1 QQLDVQANK
10 YRIGVSQFSD
20 DAQAEVLLN
29 TFKGKNQ
36 VLNHIKKNLVYKAE
50 REGELKTGVAIKHAY
65 DVHFK
70 ESSGSRRAEGIPQF
84 LVIITS
90 GSSKYDQFQQAVTL
104 VKKHGVKIVP
114 IGVQNTNMKEWE
126 DMGIK
131 YFNLSADNLI
141 PLSQNIHNMI
151 KTETENQFKRVG
163 PPPAATEEMFADV
176 VFLVD
181 GSKGMGDK
189 MFRQVKT
196 FLNKVVQQLDVQAN
210 KYRIGVSQFSDD
222 AQAEVLLNTF
232 KGKNQVLNHIK
243 KNLVYKAEREGELK
257 TGVAIKH
264 AYNVHFK
271 ESSGSR
277 RAEGI
282 PQFLVIIT
290 SGSSKYDQ
298 FQQAVTLVKKHGVK
312 IVPIGVQN
320 TNMKEW
326 EDMGIKYFN
335 LSADNLIPLS
345 QNIHNMI
352 KTETENQFKRVGP
365 PPAATEEMFADVVF
379 LVDGSKGMGDK
390 MFRQVKTFLNKVVQ
404 QLDVQAN
411 KYRIGVSQ
419 FSDDAQAEVLLN
431 TFKGKNQVLNHIK
444 KNLVYKAEREGELK
458 TGVAIK
464 HAYNVHFKESS
475 GSRRA
480 EGIPQFLVIITS
492 GSSKYDQF
500 QQAVTLVKKH
510 GVKIVPIGVQNT
522 NMKEWED
529 MGIKYFNLSADNLI
543 PLSQNIHNMIKTET
557 ENQFKRVGPPP
568 AAVTRLTLAGSVP
581 RLGTPPTSN
590 RVFSGHQANACR
602 VCASTGHSTH
612 LCPKTA
618 SASSSRTMQP
628 PRTPPRFSVC
638 QNASVADI
646 VFLVQHSSN
655 IGMPNFHQIQV
666 FLYKIVYSLN
676 VTNNTVRVGLVM
688 YSNKSKVEFYLTT
701 YTNKTEVLQHI
712 KELPYVGRTGDPNTG
727 AAIDYVRQEVFTGN
741 RSKGRGV
748 QQIAVLITDKDSSDN
763 VSQAATDLRR
773 AGVKVFI
780 VRIQDTN
787 TTELRKIAS
796 DPPQTFISTVDT
808 FLQLS
813 TLEEI
818 IQTRICDEIYKQAF
832 ITAEDTRSL
841 KEGCAETEEADIYFL
856 MDGSGSIKPQDFLDI
871 KKFLIGMVGMFNI
884 GPDNVRIG
892 AVQYATSPILE
903 LNITHHS
910 SKIAIQQAIQN
921 IRQVGGGT
929 HTGEAL
935 RFMLKCFQ
943 SAVTTRPTTVPRYLV
958 TLTDGES
965 QDEVRQAAQTL
976 WKEGVLTYAIG
987 VKDANKTQLQEISG
1001 SDDRFFYVYNFDSLK
1016 DIKNNVVREIC
1027 SQEACKKVEADI
1039 IFLIDSSGSIV
1050 EEDFKK
1056 MKHFVENIVK
1066 KTDIG
1071 IDKVRIGA
1079 IQFSDTQKEEFTLNT
1094 FSLKTEL
1101 LEAIRNMSQLYGG
1114 TLTGEALSFTSKYFE
1129 KTKGGRSDV
1138 DQFLIVITDGEA
1150 QDEVADPAKA
1160 IRNKGITVLSIG
1172 VFGANDT
1179 QLVEISGSS
1188 NTVFFIES
1196 YDALSSILN
1205 KVVFGICNPQKACKK
1220 VEADII
1226 FLIDSSGSIIEE
1238 DFKKMK
1244 HFVENIVKKTDI
1256 GIDKVRIGAIQFSDT
1271 QKEEFTLNTFSLK
1284 TELLEAI
1291 RNMSQLYGGTLTG
1304 EALSFTSKYFEKTK
1318 GGRSDVDQFLI
1329 VITDGE
1335 AQDEV
1340 ADPAKAIRNKGITV
1354 LSIGVFGAN
1363 DTQLVEISGSSNTVF
1378 FIESY
1383 DALSSILNKVVF
1395 GICNPQ
1401 KACKKVEADIIFLI
1415 DSSGSIIEEDF
1426 KKMKHFVENIVKKT
1440 DIGIDKVRIGAIQ
1453 FSDTQKEEFTLNTF
1467 SLKTELLEAIRNMSQ
1482 LYGGTLTGE
1491 ALSFTSKY
1499 FEKTKG
1505 GRSDVDQFLIVITDG
1520 EAQDEVADPAK
1531 AIRNKGITVLSIGV
1545 FGANDTQLV
1554 EISGSSN
1561 TVFFI
1566 ESYDALSS
1574 ILNKV
1579 VFGICNPQKDC
1590 EIQKADIVFLID
1602 GSTSISSEDFKT
1614 MKKFL
1619 TAMVINF
1626 DIRPNRVQIGVAQ
1639 YSDSYEKLFY
1649 LRSFSDISTFQ
1660 NQIENISQLLGDTH
1674 IANALK
1680 NVKDFFTR
1688 SAGSRK
1694 SEGVE
1699 QILVVITDGVAQD
1712 KDYVYQAAEDLRQD
1726 SITIYALG
1734 IGNIDVYQLIE
1745 IAGTPERKFMV
1756 NNFNELETF
1765 KTRFVRNI
1773 CEGFKDAKCAI
1784 DIAVGFDITSQKPGQ
1799 KIFYDQ
1805 HKLQVFLPEILK
1817 EITSLQTISCA
1828 SGSQIQISFG
1838 FTNSEPLYET
1848 QFKTFSPDIVTEISQ
1863 WVVKPSYLNKAF
1875 LESLWKKLEKSE
1887 NKTKVLLIFTDGLDD
1902 AVEELKNVSE
1912 KLRMEGDEGPIGKYG
1927 PKGQKVVTYSFVFV
1941 SIFVFESS
1949 VLSGSK
1955 GSVGRHGHPGEEGTP
1970 GVRGIPGQKGIPGP
1984 NGPLGERGDPG
1995 LRGDPGVPGANNNI
2009 RGPTGE
2015 KGKRGLQGL
2024 IGRRGPLGSKGEKG
2038 VEGEKGAIGPPGF
2051 KGPQGEAGDPGD
2063 KGQVGMLGPR
2073 GVQGSHG
2080 DPGNPGVG
2088 GPKGIRGRRGPKGPK
2103 GTMAMT
2109 ECELITN
2116 IRKNCH
2122 TCNPNPSC
2130 HKIKT
2135 QPSPVQM
2142 DMDVAFLLDSSRTM
2156 SSDDFER
2163 SKEFLHSVLDQFVIT
2178 NKPRTSD
2185 PGARVALVQHAY
2197 SGYTQRE
2204 EQNPVNLEF
2213 DFVTYS
2219 RKKQMKRHIKESLY
2233 QLQSD
2238 SGVGH
2243 AVEWTIN
2250 NLFSKLS
2257 KARSTKV
2264 IFAILGGDTSFRDK
2278 RKLAEIALNAKCQGF
2293 TIFTLTFGGPINDT
2307 ELEQLASFPFSHHSC
2322 QLGKVLDLDMD
2333 YALKFTHAFFSL
2345 VASECNSQHQYIYY

>member
-1 QQLDVQANK
+1 MFADVVFLVDGSKGMGDKMFRQVKTFLNKVVQQLDVQANK

-151 KTETENQFKRVG
+151 KTETENPFKRVG
-163 PPPAATEEMFADV
+163 PPPA
-176 VFLVD
+176 
-181 GSKGMGDK
+181 
-189 MFRQVKT
+189 
-196 FLNKVVQQLDVQAN
+196 
-210 KYRIGVSQFSDD
+210 
-222 AQAEVLLNTF
+222 
-232 KGKNQVLNHIK
+232 
-243 KNLVYKAEREGELK
+243 
-257 TGVAIKH
+257 
-264 AYNVHFK
+264 
-271 ESSGSR
+271 
-277 RAEGI
+277 
-282 PQFLVIIT
+282 
-290 SGSSKYDQ
+290 
-298 FQQAVTLVKKHGVK
+298 
-312 IVPIGVQN
+312 
-320 TNMKEW
+320 
-326 EDMGIKYFN
+326 
-335 LSADNLIPLS
+335 
-345 QNIHNMI
+345 
-352 KTETENQFKRVGP
+352 
-365 PPAATEEMFADVVF
+365 
-379 LVDGSKGMGDK
+379 
-390 MFRQVKTFLNKVVQ
+390 
-404 QLDVQAN
+404 
-411 KYRIGVSQ
+411 
-419 FSDDAQAEVLLN
+419 
-431 TFKGKNQVLNHIK
+431 
-444 KNLVYKAEREGELK
+444 
-458 TGVAIK
+458 
-464 HAYNVHFKESS
+464 
-475 GSRRA
+475 
-480 EGIPQFLVIITS
+480 
-492 GSSKYDQF
+492 
-500 QQAVTLVKKH
+500 
-510 GVKIVPIGVQNT
+510 
-522 NMKEWED
+522 
-529 MGIKYFNLSADNLI
+529 
-543 PLSQNIHNMIKTET
+543 
-557 ENQFKRVGPPP
+557 
-568 AAVTRLTLAGSVP
+568 
-581 RLGTPPTSN
+581 
-590 RVFSGHQANACR
+590 
-602 VCASTGHSTH
+602 
-612 LCPKTA
+612 
-618 SASSSRTMQP
+618 
-628 PRTPPRFSVC
+628 
-638 QNASVADI
+638 
-646 VFLVQHSSN
+646 
-655 IGMPNFHQIQV
+655 
-666 FLYKIVYSLN
+666 
-676 VTNNTVRVGLVM
+676 
-688 YSNKSKVEFYLTT
+688 
-701 YTNKTEVLQHI
+701 
-712 KELPYVGRTGDPNTG
+712 
-727 AAIDYVRQEVFTGN
+727 
-741 RSKGRGV
+741 
-748 QQIAVLITDKDSSDN
+748 
-763 VSQAATDLRR
+763 
-773 AGVKVFI
+773 
-780 VRIQDTN
+780 
-787 TTELRKIAS
+787 
-796 DPPQTFISTVDT
+796 
-808 FLQLS
+808 
-813 TLEEI
+813 
-818 IQTRICDEIYKQAF
+818 
-832 ITAEDTRSL
+832 
-841 KEGCAETEEADIYFL
+841 
-856 MDGSGSIKPQDFLDI
+856 
-871 KKFLIGMVGMFNI
+871 
-884 GPDNVRIG
+884 
-892 AVQYATSPILE
+892 
-903 LNITHHS
+903 
-910 SKIAIQQAIQN
+910 
-921 IRQVGGGT
+921 
-929 HTGEAL
+929 
-935 RFMLKCFQ
+935 
-943 SAVTTRPTTVPRYLV
+943 
-958 TLTDGES
+958 
-965 QDEVRQAAQTL
+965 
-976 WKEGVLTYAIG
+976 
-987 VKDANKTQLQEISG
+987 
-1001 SDDRFFYVYNFDSLK
+1001 
-1016 DIKNNVVREIC
+1016 
-1027 SQEACKKVEADI
+1027 ACKKVEADI

-1056 MKHFVENIVK
+1056 MKRFVENIVK

-1071 IDKVRIGA
+1071 VDKVRIGA
-1079 IQFSDTQKEEFTLNT
+1079 IQFSDIQKEEFTLNT

-1129 KTKGGRSDV
+1129 KKKGGRSDV

-1150 QDEVADPAKA
+1150 QDEVAAPAKA

-1172 VFGANDT
+1172 VFGASDT
-1179 QLVEISGSS
+1179 KLVEISGSS

-1205 KVVFGICNPQKACKK
+1205 KVVFGICNPQKECQRIE
-1220 VEADII
+1220 VADIM
-1226 FLIDSSGSIIEE
+1226 FVVDSSGSINE
-1238 DFKKMK
+1238 DNFKSMK
-1244 HFVENIVKKTDI
+1244 EFIIALVNHSEI
-1256 GIDKVRIGAIQFSDT
+1256 GKDKVRIGAIQYSDKPLKVFDLNEHFNKLKLHQAINAMKLIKSTTATAEALNFS
-1271 QKEEFTLNTFSLK
+1271 KEHLGE
-1284 TELLEAI
+1284 
-1291 RNMSQLYGGTLTG
+1291 LYGGR
-1304 EALSFTSKYFEKTK
+1304 KEK
-1318 GGRSDVDQFLI
+1318 GVPQILI
-1329 VITDGE
+1329 TITDGVSDDKDSLNE
-1335 AQDEV
+1335 TANY
-1340 ADPAKAIRNKGITV
+1340 IRNAGIATYAV
-1354 LSIGVFGAN
+1354 GIK
-1363 DTQLVEISGSSNTVF
+1363 
-1378 FIESY
+1378 
-1383 DALSSILNKVVF
+1383 DAK
-1395 GICNPQ
+1395 
-1401 KACKKVEADIIFLI
+1401 
-1415 DSSGSIIEEDF
+1415 
-1426 KKMKHFVENIVKKT
+1426 EN
-1440 DIGIDKVRIGAIQ
+1440 
-1453 FSDTQKEEFTLNTF
+1453 
-1467 SLKTELLEAIRNMSQ
+1467 ELLTV
-1482 LYGGTLTGE
+1482 GGTKE
-1491 ALSFTSKY
+1491 RYFY
-1499 FEKTKG
+1499 VDDFEKLK
-1505 GRSDVDQFLIVITDG
+1505 DLQ
-1520 EAQDEVADPAK
+1520 
-1531 AIRNKGITVLSIGV
+1531 NKFSKMIC
-1545 FGANDTQLV
+1545 ANT
-1554 EISGSSN
+1554 
-1561 TVFFI
+1561 TT
-1566 ESYDALSS
+1566 Y
-1574 ILNKV
+1574 
-1579 VFGICNPQKDC
+1579 C

-1639 YSDSYEKLFY
+1639 YSDLYEKLFY

-1712 KDYVYQAAEDLRQD
+1712 KDYVFQAAEDLRQD

-1805 HKLQVFLPEILK
+1805 HKLQV
-1817 EITSLQTISCA
+1817 
-1828 SGSQIQISFG
+1828 
-1838 FTNSEPLYET
+1838 
-1848 QFKTFSPDIVTEISQ
+1848 
-1863 WVVKPSYLNKAF
+1863 
-1875 LESLWKKLEKSE
+1875 
-1887 NKTKVLLIFTDGLDD
+1887 LLIFTDGLDD
-1902 AVEELKNVSE
+1902 AVEELKDVSE
-1912 KLRMEGDEGPIGKYG
+1912 KLRMEGLNALITVALEGTSAIDNIQHIEFGRGFRYKPQLTIGNRDLSRTLNKLIDQVAEKSCCDICCKCLGDEGPIGKYG
-1927 PKGQKVVTYSFVFV
+1927 PKGQKVVTYNFVFV

-1970 GVRGIPGQKGIPGP
+1970 GEEGEQALDGIQGQDGDGGLPGQKGEKGNPGKPGIPGP

-1995 LRGDPGVPGANNNI
+1995 LRGDPGDPGI
-2009 RGPTGE
+2009 DGE
-2015 KGKRGLQGL
+2015 PGLKGDPGKGGL
-2024 IGRRGPLGSKGEKG
+2024 IGRRGPLGSKSAKGQTGLPGSQGDRGRRGQQGEKG
-2038 VEGEKGAIGPPGF
+2038 VEGEKGPIGPPGF
-2051 KGPQGEAGDPGD
+2051 KGPQGEAGDPGG

-2073 GVQGSHG
+2073 GVQGDLGFPGYPGPQGSHG

-2088 GPKGIRGRRGPKGPK
+2088 GPKGIRGRRGESGRQGDPGSPGAPGYPGRK
-2103 GTMAMT
+2103 

-2116 IRKNCH
+2116 IRKNCRARECPVYPTELVFALDMSAEVDTQSFTRMKEMVLSILGDLSFSESNCPTGTRVSLVSYSYTTKYVIRFNDH
-2122 TCNPNPSC
+2122 HNKKQLLKSVKEIPLERTTDRRNIGAAMKFVARNSFKRIRKGALVRKVAIIFADGPSQDAVSISTAALEFSAVDITPVVIAFQDLPNIKRAFAIDDTGRFQFINISTEEDPKNMLENLKLCVLCYDTCNPNPSC

-2135 QPSPVQM
+2135 RPSPVQM

-2185 PGARVALVQHAY
+2185 PGARVALVQHAS

-2219 RKKQMKRHIKESLY
+2219 SKKQMKRHIKESLY

-2264 IFAILGGDTSFRDK
+2264 IFTILGGDTSFWDK

>member
-1 QQLDVQANK
+1 MPICESQNNATEMFADVVFLVDGSKGMGDKMFRQVKTFLNKVVQQLDVQANK

-151 KTETENQFKRVG
+151 KTETENPFKRVG
-163 PPPAATEEMFADV
+163 PPPA
-176 VFLVD
+176 
-181 GSKGMGDK
+181 
-189 MFRQVKT
+189 
-196 FLNKVVQQLDVQAN
+196 
-210 KYRIGVSQFSDD
+210 
-222 AQAEVLLNTF
+222 
-232 KGKNQVLNHIK
+232 
-243 KNLVYKAEREGELK
+243 
-257 TGVAIKH
+257 
-264 AYNVHFK
+264 
-271 ESSGSR
+271 
-277 RAEGI
+277 
-282 PQFLVIIT
+282 
-290 SGSSKYDQ
+290 
-298 FQQAVTLVKKHGVK
+298 
-312 IVPIGVQN
+312 
-320 TNMKEW
+320 
-326 EDMGIKYFN
+326 
-335 LSADNLIPLS
+335 
-345 QNIHNMI
+345 
-352 KTETENQFKRVGP
+352 
-365 PPAATEEMFADVVF
+365 
-379 LVDGSKGMGDK
+379 
-390 MFRQVKTFLNKVVQ
+390 
-404 QLDVQAN
+404 
-411 KYRIGVSQ
+411 
-419 FSDDAQAEVLLN
+419 
-431 TFKGKNQVLNHIK
+431 
-444 KNLVYKAEREGELK
+444 
-458 TGVAIK
+458 
-464 HAYNVHFKESS
+464 
-475 GSRRA
+475 
-480 EGIPQFLVIITS
+480 
-492 GSSKYDQF
+492 
-500 QQAVTLVKKH
+500 
-510 GVKIVPIGVQNT
+510 
-522 NMKEWED
+522 
-529 MGIKYFNLSADNLI
+529 
-543 PLSQNIHNMIKTET
+543 
-557 ENQFKRVGPPP
+557 
-568 AAVTRLTLAGSVP
+568 
-581 RLGTPPTSN
+581 
-590 RVFSGHQANACR
+590 
-602 VCASTGHSTH
+602 
-612 LCPKTA
+612 
-618 SASSSRTMQP
+618 
-628 PRTPPRFSVC
+628 VC

-666 FLYKIVYSLN
+666 FLYKIVCSLN

-688 YSNKSKVEFYLTT
+688 YSNTSKVEFYLTT
-701 YTNKTEVLQHI
+701 YTDKTEVLQHI

-727 AAIDYVRQEVFTGN
+727 AAIDYVRQEVFAGN

-818 IQTRICDEIYKQAF
+818 IQTRICAEIYKQAF

-856 MDGSGSIKPQDFLDI
+856 MDGSESIKPQDFLDI

-892 AVQYATSPILE
+892 AVQYSTSPILE

-921 IRQVGGGT
+921 IRQVREGT
-929 HTGEAL
+929 RTGEAL

-958 TLTDGES
+958 MLTDGES
-965 QDEVRQAAQTL
+965 QDEVRQAAETL

-987 VKDANKTQLQEISG
+987 VRDANKTQLQEISG
-1001 SDDRFFYVYNFDSLK
+1001 SEGRFFYVYNFDSLK

-1056 MKHFVENIVK
+1056 MKRFVENIVK

-1071 IDKVRIGA
+1071 VDKVRIGA
-1079 IQFSDTQKEEFTLNT
+1079 IQFSDIQKEEFTLNT

-1129 KTKGGRSDV
+1129 KKKGGRSDV

-1150 QDEVADPAKA
+1150 QDEVAAPAKA

-1172 VFGANDT
+1172 VFGASDT
-1179 QLVEISGSS
+1179 KLVEISGSS

-1205 KVVFGICNPQKACKK
+1205 KVVFGICNPQKECQRIE
-1220 VEADII
+1220 VADIM
-1226 FLIDSSGSIIEE
+1226 FVVDSSGSINE
-1238 DFKKMK
+1238 DNFKSMK
-1244 HFVENIVKKTDI
+1244 EFIIALVNHSEI
-1256 GIDKVRIGAIQFSDT
+1256 GKDKVRIGAIQYSDKPLKVFDLNEHFNKLKLHQAINAMKLIKSTTATAEALNFS
-1271 QKEEFTLNTFSLK
+1271 KEHLGE
-1284 TELLEAI
+1284 
-1291 RNMSQLYGGTLTG
+1291 LYGGR
-1304 EALSFTSKYFEKTK
+1304 KEK
-1318 GGRSDVDQFLI
+1318 GVPQILI
-1329 VITDGE
+1329 TITDGVSDDKDSLNE
-1335 AQDEV
+1335 TANY
-1340 ADPAKAIRNKGITV
+1340 IRNAGIATYAV
-1354 LSIGVFGAN
+1354 GIK
-1363 DTQLVEISGSSNTVF
+1363 
-1378 FIESY
+1378 
-1383 DALSSILNKVVF
+1383 DAK
-1395 GICNPQ
+1395 
-1401 KACKKVEADIIFLI
+1401 
-1415 DSSGSIIEEDF
+1415 
-1426 KKMKHFVENIVKKT
+1426 EN
-1440 DIGIDKVRIGAIQ
+1440 
-1453 FSDTQKEEFTLNTF
+1453 
-1467 SLKTELLEAIRNMSQ
+1467 ELLTI
-1482 LYGGTLTGE
+1482 GGTKE
-1491 ALSFTSKY
+1491 RYFY
-1499 FEKTKG
+1499 VDDFEKLK
-1505 GRSDVDQFLIVITDG
+1505 DLQ
-1520 EAQDEVADPAK
+1520 
-1531 AIRNKGITVLSIGV
+1531 NKFSKMIC
-1545 FGANDTQLV
+1545 ANT
-1554 EISGSSN
+1554 
-1561 TVFFI
+1561 TT
-1566 ESYDALSS
+1566 Y
-1574 ILNKV
+1574 
-1579 VFGICNPQKDC
+1579 C

-1712 KDYVYQAAEDLRQD
+1712 KDYVFQAAEDLRQD

-1734 IGNIDVYQLIE
+1734 IGNINVYQLIE

-1828 SGSQIQISFG
+1828 SGSQIQISFS

-1875 LESLWKKLEKSE
+1875 LESLWKKFEKSE

-1902 AVEELKNVSE
+1902 AVEELKDVSE
-1912 KLRMEGDEGPIGKYG
+1912 KLRMEGLNALITVALEGTSAIDNIQHIEFGRGFRYKPQLTIGNRDLSRTLNKLIDQVAEKSCCDICCKCLGDEGPIGKYG
-1927 PKGQKVVTYSFVFV
+1927 PKGQK
-1941 SIFVFESS
+1941 
-1949 VLSGSK
+1949 GSK

-1970 GVRGIPGQKGIPGP
+1970 GGRGPPGLNGTQGLSGCVGFRGLKGVRGIPGQKGEEGEQALDGIQGQDGDGGLPGQKGEKGNPGKPGIPGP

-2015 KGKRGLQGL
+2015 KGKRGLQGDPGIDGEPGLKGDPGKGGL
-2024 IGRRGPLGSKGEKG
+2024 IGRRGPLGSKSAKGQTGLPGSQGDRGRRGQQGEKG
-2038 VEGEKGAIGPPGF
+2038 VEGEKGPIGPPGF
-2051 KGPQGEAGDPGD
+2051 KGPQGTAGAEGPKGNRGSAGAKGLKGEAGDPGG

-2073 GVQGSHG
+2073 GVQGEDGSDGYGPKGKKGQKGDLGFPGYPGPQGSHG

-2088 GPKGIRGRRGPKGPK
+2088 GPKGIRGRRGESGRQGDPGSPGAPGYPGRKGPKGPK

-2116 IRKNCH
+2116 IRKNCPCSQGARECPVYPTELVFALDMSAEVDTQSFTRMKEMVLSILGDLSFSESNCPTGTRVSLVSYSYTTKYVIRFNDH
-2122 TCNPNPSC
+2122 HNKKQLLKSVKEIPLERTTDRRNIGAAMKFVARNSFKRIRKGALVRKVAIIFADGPSQDAVSISTAALEFSAVDITPVVIAFQDLPNIKRAFAIDDTGRFQFINISTEEDPKNMLENLKLCVLCYDTCNPNPSC

-2135 QPSPVQM
+2135 RPSPVQM

-2185 PGARVALVQHAY
+2185 PGARVALVQHAS

-2219 RKKQMKRHIKESLY
+2219 SKKQMKRHIKESLY

-2264 IFAILGGDTSFRDK
+2264 IFTILGGDTSFWDK

-2345 VASECNSQHQYIYY
+2345 VAKKINNYPPKILQRKCESLNLQQKQQGDEVPMSTPESTLSAEYKDWETKNVEVMTTMNFKENEETELTNLSIKFQCFLKRDLGNLCRGLQKIRWFYNKNTRVCAPFLYGGCAGNENRFNTKHECLQECASKELPQKT